1 MHRTLKQ
8 LLSIFI
14 ILILIFPSAAR
25 VWIMVDFSVHQDF
38 IAKVL
43 CINKD
48 VPGST
53 CNGKCHLKKQL
64 KKTEEDKH
72 NKTASILKEN
82 SPSSFYL
89 PMDVFRCEQ
98 QATAQNEVNFPL
110 RSSFK
115 QSLFLDSL
123 FRPPQNV

>member
-1 MHRTLKQ
+1 MYRTLKQ
-8 LLSIFI
+8 LISILI
-14 ILILIFPSAAR
+14 ILILLFPSATR

-38 IAKVL
+38 IAKVF

-82 SPSSFYL
+82 SSPSFHL
-89 PMDVFRCEQ
+89 PMVIFCCKQ
-98 QATAQNEVNFPL
+98 QATAQNKVNFPF
-110 RSSFK
+110 RSSF
-115 QSLFLDSL
+115 QNSLFLDSL